1 MGVSLGGPRHPDNMV
16 VFKLLFL
23 LLPLLELSL
32 AETSKEEDPRIVH
45 GQEAARGSLPYQVS
59 VQLNYN
65 NRRATS
71 KPSHFCGGA
80 LVADK
85 WVLTAAH
92 CMKGQTANKLK
103 VVGGTN
109 DITDKSSPTFF
120 VERIHRQKYN
130 SVNKKN
136 DMALLELKRGATKD
150 SNRAGSAHPLVP
162 VPLCRDSFEPQGK
175 KCTVSGWGH
184 LKSKGS
190 SVPDKLRKVSVT
202 VLHDNI
208 CARMLKGYP
217 WDSSDKTMICAG
229 GEDKDACQG
238 DSGGPLVCE
247 QEGDLGSCIAGVVSW
262 GVGCAT
268 EGIPGVYTN
277 VRKYNNW
284 IESTMGGDFEDVE
297 ELSGTAEAI
306 VALKKSILNMLA
318 GLQ

>member
-1 MGVSLGGPRHPDNMV
+1 MI
-16 VFKLLFL
+16 VFDLLLL
-23 LLPLLELSL
+23 LLPLLRSSM
-32 AETSKEEDPRIVH
+32 AETIKEEDPRIVH

-65 NRRATS
+65 NRRITS

-80 LVADK
+80 LIADK

-120 VERIHRQKYN
+120 VERILRQKYN
-130 SVNKKN
+130 SVNKMN
-136 DMALLELKRGATKD
+136 DMALLELKRGEMKD

-162 VPLCRDSFEPQGK
+162 VPLCRESFEPQGK

-208 CARMLKGYP
+208 CAKMLHGYP
-217 WDSSDKTMICAG
+217 WDSSDKSMICAG

-247 QEGDLGSCIAGVVSW
+247 QEGELGSCIAGVVSW

-284 IESTMGGDFEDVE
+284 IETTMGGDFEDFGEVSE
-297 ELSGTAEAI
+297 TAEAI
-306 VALKKSILNMLA
+306 AALKESIFNMLA
-318 GLQ
+318 GFH

>member
-1 MGVSLGGPRHPDNMV
+1 LDSMV
-16 VFKLLFL
+16 VFHGLTLVLPILFKFAVT
-23 LLPLLELSL
+23 ES
-32 AETSKEEDPRIVH
+32 SKEEDPRIVH
-45 GQEAARGSLPYQVS
+45 GQEASRGSLPYQVS

-65 NRRATS
+65 DRKVTS
-71 KPSHFCGGA
+71 KPGHFCGGA

-120 VERIHRQKYN
+120 VKRILRQKYN
-130 SVNKKN
+130 SVNKMN
-136 DMALLELKRGATKD
+136 DLALLELKRGPVRD
-150 SNRAGSAHPLVP
+150 SNREGSAHPLVP
-162 VPLCRDSFEPQGK
+162 VPLCRESFEPQGK

-190 SVPDKLRKVSVT
+190 SVPDKLRKVSVR

-208 CARMLKGYP
+208 CAKMLRGYP
-217 WDSSDKTMICAG
+217 WDSKDKTMICAG

-247 QEGDLGSCIAGVVSW
+247 QEGELGSCIAGVVSW

-284 IESTMGGDFEDVE
+284 IEATMGGDFENVE
-297 ELSGTAEAI
+297 EASETADAI
-306 VALKKSILNMLA
+306 AALKETIFNMLA
-318 GLQ
+318 GLN

>member
-1 MGVSLGGPRHPDNMV
+1 MGTHHLGPAITV
-16 VFKLLFL
+16 I
-23 LLPLLELSL
+23 L
-32 AETSKEEDPRIVH
+32 ALALGVLAKEEDPRIVH
-45 GQEAARGSLPYQVS
+45 GQEAAKGSLPYQVS

-65 NRRATS
+65 NRLITTN
-71 KPSHFCGGA
+71 PSHFCGGA
-80 LVADK
+80 LIADS

-92 CMKGQTANKLK
+92 CMKGQTASKLK
-103 VVGGTN
+103 IVGGTN

-120 VERIHRQKYN
+120 VKKIVRQKYI
-130 SVNKKN
+130 SLSKVN
-136 DMALLELKRGATKD
+136 DMALLELKGNVEDRK
-150 SNRAGSAHPLVP
+150 RAGHPAIP
-162 VPLCRDSFEPQGK
+162 VPLCRESFEPQGK

-208 CARMLKGYP
+208 CAKMLHGYP
-217 WDSSDKTMICAG
+217 WDSRGKTMLCAG

-247 QEGDLGSCIAGVVSW
+247 QGGALGSCIAGVVSW

-277 VRKYNNW
+277 VRKYNSW
-284 IESTMGGDFEDVE
+284 IQDTM
-297 ELSGTAEAI
+297 
-306 VALKKSILNMLA
+306 A
-318 GLQ
+318 GK

>member
-1 MGVSLGGPRHPDNMV
+1 MGTDSHLDSMV
-16 VFKLLFL
+16 VFHGLTFVLAGLFKFAVT
-23 LLPLLELSL
+23 ES
-32 AETSKEEDPRIVH
+32 SKEEDPRIVH

-65 NRRATS
+65 NRRITS

-80 LVADK
+80 LIADK

-120 VERIHRQKYN
+120 VERILRQKYN
-130 SVNKKN
+130 SVNKMN
-136 DMALLELKRGATKD
+136 DMALLELKRGEVKD

-162 VPLCRDSFEPQGK
+162 VPLCRESFEPQGK

-208 CARMLKGYP
+208 CAKMLHGYP
-217 WDSSDKTMICAG
+217 WDSSDKSMICAG
-229 GEDKDACQG
+229 G
-238 DSGGPLVCE
+238 
-247 QEGDLGSCIAGVVSW
+247 VSW

-284 IESTMGGDFEDVE
+284 IETTM
-297 ELSGTAEAI
+297 
-306 VALKKSILNMLA
+306 
-318 GLQ
+318 

>member
-1 MGVSLGGPRHPDNMV
+1 MLVLH
-16 VFKLLFL
+16 LL
-23 LLPLLELSL
+23 LLPLLGM
-32 AETSKEEDPRIVH
+32 AETAKEEDPRIVH
-45 GQEAARGSLPYQVS
+45 GQEAARGSMPYQVS

-65 NRRATS
+65 NRRITS

-80 LVADK
+80 LIADR

-120 VERIHRQKYN
+120 VERILRQKYN
-130 SVNKKN
+130 SVNKMN
-136 DMALLELKRGATKD
+136 DMALLELKRGKVKD

-162 VPLCRDSFEPQGK
+162 VPLCRESFEPQGK

-190 SVPDKLRKVSVT
+190 SVPDKLRKVSVK

-208 CARMLKGYP
+208 CAKMLHGYP

-247 QEGDLGSCIAGVVSW
+247 QEGELGSCIAGVVSW

-284 IESTMGGDFEDVE
+284 IETTMGG
-297 ELSGTAEAI
+297 
-306 VALKKSILNMLA
+306 K
-318 GLQ
+318 